1 MNIPISYES
10 DSIQKKILIKVKSKF
25 KFTTLILILSFSPDL
40 EEYMIQLSDWEFGTM
55 PQNDAL

>member
-1 MNIPISYES
+1 MNIFNFVWKWLNT
-10 DSIQKKILIKVKSKF
+10 KKRLIKIKSKF

-40 EEYMIQLSDWEFGTM
+40 EEYMIQISDWEFGTM

>member
-10 DSIQKKILIKVKSKF
+10 DSIQKKILIKIKSKF

-40 EEYMIQLSDWEFGTM
+40 EEYMI
-55 PQNDAL
+55 

>member
-10 DSIQKKILIKVKSKF
+10 DSIQKKILIKIKSKF